1 MNDLW
6 ASFVLA
12 KVKITFNVLKTGVT
26 YFYLKKTIDRL
37 NWRKRKYFFVT
48 ENIDGFSCP
57 EGQTLGP
64 NGQPLAHPSFPHPSS
79 CQKFLTCYFSKDI
92 KELGCMTG
100 QVCNFTSLSHVYKF
114 NSFFQANRYYKSNQF
129 HLSVIFYKSK
139 SFLQV
144 WFIYIC
150 LIFFTS
156 LNRFYKSNRFLIHF
170 TYLDYFYMS
179 K

>member
-100 QVCNFTSLSHVYKF
+100 QVCNFTSSSHVYKF
-114 NSFFQANRYYKSNQF
+114 NS
-129 HLSVIFYKSK
+129 FYKSK

-144 WFIYIC
+144 WFIFMC

-156 LNRFYKSNRFLIHF
+156 LNRFYKSNRFLIYF